1 MTSTADRRP
10 RSVAT
15 QKGWATIV
23 LIAPSGSELQSW
35 RLAGDGPPDLEV
47 VDVLARAA
55 LIARRRGCSIRLR
68 GACDELLKLL
78 DLAGLRVEVF
88 GQAECGEQV
97 RIEEVVVTNDPV
109 V

>member
-1 MTSTADRRP
+1 MTSAARRRP
-10 RSVAT
+10 SSVAAE
-15 QKGWATIV
+15 KGWATIV
-23 LIAPSGSELQSW
+23 LIAPSGTELESW
-35 RLAGDGPPDLEV
+35 RLAGNGPPDLAV
-47 VDVLARAA
+47 VDALARAA

-78 DLAGLRVEVF
+78 DLSGLRVEVF

-97 RIEEVVVTNDPV
+97 RIEEVVVTDDPV